1 MRVNSKLGL
10 VRKKVSLKPDRSG
23 ELTRPVVFVRVNAL
37 LRRPQCTRQVVTMDL
52 EARVKLEELSG
63 HDVLPLAGVDVPVE
77 VHHFWFKAGDFLNA
91 LFSRHGGRKTTRVR
105 KVRV

>member
-1 MRVNSKLGL
+1 MRVNSKLGS
-10 VRKKVSLKPDRSG
+10 VQKKVSLKPDRSG
-23 ELTRPVVFVRVNAL
+23 ELTRPMGFVRIHAL
-37 LRRPQCTRQVVTMDL
+37 FRCPQGTRQVVTMDL

-77 VHHFWFKAGDFLNA
+77 VYHHWFKAGDFLHA